1 MKIANAILID
11 FHGVLTDGRQTIS
24 QDGAYMFDH
33 VHVRDTRAIREL
45 VARGYDVNIL
55 TASTSPIV
63 LSYARKLKVDL
74 IIARDKKEVLKRFD
88 YDFIAI
94 GDDAWDISVLQAA
107 KRAFCPNDAD
117 SAVKAVE
124 GIEVLTAKGGHG
136 VIAELLPL
144 LS

>member
-45 VARGYDVNIL
+45 VARGYDVNIV
-55 TASTSPIV
+55 TASGSPII
-63 LSYARKLKVDL
+63 LAFARKLRVNL
-74 IIARDKKEVLKRFD
+74 IIAREKRHVLDLFD
-88 YDFIAI
+88 EEFIAI
-94 GDDAWDISVLQAA
+94 GDDAWDIAILKAA

-124 GIEVLTAKGGHG
+124 GIEILTAKGGHG

-144 LS
+144 L